1 MRDDTIEFI
10 MRILALDLGKRRI
23 GVAVSDE
30 LGITAQG
37 IDTIQCRNKRT
48 DLAEIARLAAEREA
62 TLILVGNPLN
72 MSGEIGSQA
81 EWVRDY
87 AEQIAKCTGLE
98 VKLWDERLTSA
109 EASRLLREGGISV
122 DRKAGIVDR
131 MAAVLLLQSY
141 MDSLAV
147 THSRGDTP
155 GDRT

>member
-1 MRDDTIEFI
+1 

-37 IDTIQCRNKRT
+37 IDTIQCRNRRT
-48 DLAEIARLAAEREA
+48 DLAAIARLAAERGA
-62 TLILVGNPLN
+62 ALILVGNPLN
-72 MSGEIGSQA
+72 LSGEIGSQA